1 MIAKSYDAGSPWRFF
16 RRATSKSIVCSMTQ
30 GPTPARIFPGKR
42 HLDWDLPNPDR
53 KSWNEVWA
61 IRDEIDS
68 RVQQVLEELVGTRG

>member
-1 MIAKSYDAGSPWRFF
+1 VLDDARPD
-16 RRATSKSIVCSMTQ
+16 AC
-30 GPTPARIFPGKR
+30 PIFPGKR